1 MSHPLLD
8 IAAVDA
14 VAPYLHRVGEV
25 FRTFDQQGSGCVAYG
40 VEVDARRWF
49 VKTALTRSADA
60 SLRRAVA
67 FHAMVR
73 HPAIVPL
80 RHAITVGETLALV
93 YSWQRGEV
101 LHQPGWSRRDPAGAL
116 SRFRQRP
123 VREVERALGR
133 LLDAHLAVERAGL
146 VAVDLNEGAL
156 LYDFG
161 TGTLALCDLDEYRPG
176 PFTPTEQVSG
186 AVRLM
191 APEEY
196 PFAPDKVI
204 DIRTTVYTLGRI
216 LRTLLDSEDDE
227 SAWRGTAD
235 QLDVVGVAC
244 QPDPERRFDSV
255 RSLVAAWRKAT
266 L

>member
-14 VAPYLHRVGEV
+14 VEPYLDRVGEV
-25 FRTFDQQGSGCVAYG
+25 FRTFDRQGSGCVAYG

-49 VKTALTRSADA
+49 VKTARTPAADA

-101 LHQPGWSRRDPAGAL
+101 LHHRGQSRRDPAGAL
-116 SRFRQRP
+116 ARFRQRP
-123 VREVERALGR
+123 VPEVRRALGR
-133 LLDAHLAVERAGL
+133 VLDAHLAVERAGM
-146 VAVDLNEGAL
+146 VAVDLTEGAL

-161 TGTLALCDLDEYRPG
+161 TGTMVLCDMDGYRPG
-176 PFTPTEQVSG
+176 PFTPTGQVSG

-196 PFAPDKVI
+196 PYRPDSVI

-216 LRTLLDSEDDE
+216 IRTLLDGEDDE

-235 QLDVVGVAC
+235 QLDVVAVAC
-244 QPDPERRFDSV
+244 RPEPERRFDSV

-266 L
+266 